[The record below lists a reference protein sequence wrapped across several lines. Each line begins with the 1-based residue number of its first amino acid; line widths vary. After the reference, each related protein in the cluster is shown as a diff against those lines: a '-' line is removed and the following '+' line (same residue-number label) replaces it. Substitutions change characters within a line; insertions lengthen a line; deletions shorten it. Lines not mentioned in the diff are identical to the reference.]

1 MLICVLTT
9 EDKNSAGCKGQW
21 LCAYKPVQSIRDKS
35 FTWYYAG
42 STTSHSVLSSS
53 KFEDKTDKKNLQNC
67 SETLTD
73 ENDTIQKQTTVT
85 KSPCK
90 TNKKTSDVFQ
100 AVIQRIKCL
109 QKELFKI
116 SSLLGKKKNEAL
128 ANLDAFHH
136 HFYFCMKV
144 SEGLCPRHYVN
155 LHKNSHRLDKDCRP
169 FRSERDGAFVYKTPV
184 AVGL

>member
-73 ENDTIQKQTTVT
+73 ENDTIQKQTSVT

-116 SSLLGKKKNEAL
+116 SSLLGKKKKWSTCKSRCVPSSFLFLYESLRGPLSQAL
-128 ANLDAFHH
+128 CKFAQ
-136 HFYFCMKV
+136 KQ
-144 SEGLCPRHYVN
+144 SQ
-155 LHKNSHRLDKDCRP
+155 
-169 FRSERDGAFVYKTPV
+169 
-184 AVGL
+184 VG

>member
-1 MLICVLTT
+1 MKILQVSLSYKICTWNQTFCSVSAHGNDSNYFQLNLIHTRQNYIAFHYSSLYNWCLFVYWQQKTKTLLAARASGYVHT
-9 EDKNSAGCKGQW
+9 
-21 LCAYKPVQSIRDKS
+21 

-116 SSLLGKKKNEAL
+116 SSLLGKKK
-128 ANLDAFHH
+128 
-136 HFYFCMKV
+136 MKH
-144 SEGLCPRHYVN
+144 LQI
-155 LHKNSHRLDKDCRP
+155 
-169 FRSERDGAFVYKTPV
+169 
-184 AVGL
+184 